1 MSHFVKI
8 RVGRR
13 YITMWNP
20 IVGLM
25 RPRTEELESAL
36 DGLFVP
42 GVKKQLLKDRKEFK
56 KKIKLTLDHLEI
68 CDNRF
73 LSKLTSHRFYRFLDE
88 LDRTEE
94 ALKSNKK
101 IYEYN

>member
-20 IVGLM
+20 ISGLLQ
-25 RPRTEELESAL
+25 PRTEELESAL
-36 DGLFVP
+36 DGLYVP
-42 GVKKQLLKDRKEFK
+42 NVKRQLSKDKKEFK
-56 KKIKLTLDHLEI
+56 KKIKLTLDYLGIH
-68 CDNRF
+68 DNRF
-73 LSKLTSHRFYRFLDE
+73 LLKLTSHRFYKFLDE